1 LPLNIGQRL
10 ARLKQGLARTR
21 NVFRRLLTAESTEEL
36 EELLLSADVG
46 VKATQLLVERI
57 RGAEDRRKALEEE
70 IAGILGV
77 EAARRSGGQ
86 AVKRGEN
93 EVRSQKSEVRE
104 LKSAASGERQETPS
118 DTRPLDHLTTGPRPR
133 VLMVVGV
140 NGSGKTTT
148 VGKLSHYFSTSGH
161 KVVVAA
167 ADTYRDAA
175 AEQLGVWAGRAGVEI
190 VSSGKG
196 QDAAAVV
203 FDTLTRAASKGQDI
217 VLVDTAGRL
226 HTRQDLMAEVEK
238 IKRVCAKVRA
248 GAPDEVWLVL
258 DATVGQ
264 NGLRQA
270 RAFNETLGLTGLIVA
285 KLDGTAKAGI
295 LIPIALELGIP
306 IRFIGTGEGIED
318 LEEFEPEVFAKALFE
333 E

>member
-1 LPLNIGQRL
+1 LPFNIGQRL

-21 NVFRRLLTAESTEEL
+21 SVFRRLLTAESTEEL

-46 VKATQLLVERI
+46 VTATQLLVERI
-57 RGAEDRRKALEEE
+57 RGAEDRRSALEEE
-70 IAGILGV
+70 IAGILRG
-77 EAARRSGGQ
+77 EAAKRPGGQ
-86 AVKRGEN
+86 AVKR
-93 EVRSQKSEVRE
+93 EV
-104 LKSAASGERQETPS
+104 AS
-118 DTRPLDHLTTGPRPR
+118 DTRPPDHVTTGLPPR
-133 VLMVVGV
+133 VLMIVGV

-148 VGKLSHYFSTSGH
+148 VGKLSHYFSSSGH

-175 AEQLGVWAGRAGVEI
+175 ADQLGVWAGRAGVEI

-203 FDTLTRAASKGQDI
+203 YDAITKATSKGQDI

-270 RAFNETLGLTGLIVA
+270 RAFDETLGLTGLIVA

-318 LEEFEPEVFAKALFE
+318 LEEFEPESFARALFE